1 MSSIKLKGSTSGD
14 ITISAPAEAGTNTLT
29 LPAST
34 QTVGTV
40 GPAFSAYQS
49 SAQSGISHQ
58 TWTKVTL
65 TTENFDTDS
74 KFASSRFTPTVAG
87 YYQLSG
93 AVQTPSVTAAHFICG
108 AIYKNGS
115 SVFQFTLS
123 NAGSGFY
130 PISTGSTVLYLD
142 SDDYVELYVFG
153 NKGGGDLT
161 LQTGSIAT
169 HFEGAFIRS

>member
-1 MSSIKLKGSTSGD
+1 MTVKINADTSDGLKFVSDTSGIVEIQNNGTTV
-14 ITISAPAEAGTNTLT
+14 ITS
-29 LPAST
+29 
-34 QTVGTV
+34 QQ
-40 GPAFSAYQS
+40 PAFSAYQS
-49 SAQSGISHQ
+49 SAQSGISSQ

-108 AIYKNGS
+108 AIYKNGTS
-115 SVFQFTLS
+115 AFQFTLS
-123 NAGSGFY
+123 NAASAFY

-142 SDDYVELYVFG
+142 SNDYVELYVFG
-153 NKGGGDLT
+153 NVGGGDIT
-161 LQTGSIAT
+161 LQTGVAAT
-169 HFEGAFIRS
+169 NFEGAYLRS

>member
-1 MSSIKLKGSTSGD
+1 MALVIKGSSSGQVTVD
-14 ITISAPAEAGTNTLT
+14 VPASAGTNTLT

-40 GPAFSAYQS
+40 GPTFSAYQS

-93 AVQTPSVTAAHFICG
+93 AVQTPSVTVAHFICG
-108 AIYKNGS
+108 AIYKNGAN
-115 SVFQFTLS
+115 VFQFTLS

-153 NKGGGDLT
+153 NKGGGDIT
-161 LQTGSIAT
+161 LQTGSNAT

>member
-1 MSSIKLKGSTSGD
+1 MALVIKGSTSGQ
-14 ITISAPAEAGTNTLT
+14 ITLDVPAAAGTNTLT

-108 AIYKNGS
+108 AIYKNGA
-115 SVFQFTLS
+115 
-123 NAGSGFY
+123 NAVSY
-130 PISTGSTVLYLD
+130 TH
-142 SDDYVELYVFG
+142 
-153 NKGGGDLT
+153 LT
-161 LQTGSIAT
+161 LPTKRIV
-169 HFEGAFIRS
+169 